1 MSTTIN
7 KSMLEKIYSYINNLS
22 DKIAPFFDTVHNS
35 LKPNINLFINFI
47 ICIFLFVMEILFMIG
62 ILIFNFTKDN
72 TSIMGGLLVA
82 TYLLLFI
89 FAIVKIITAF
99 ITTYNKSK
107 TKTNTNT
114 NTNTDIETHLYFSFH
129 KLITTL
135 PYDIVFIILVSTLL
149 AGFDS
154 ISEYSNIIRNMMMF
168 VLAILVPIIILL
180 LIIAF
185 IGKKINKL
193 INLLFTPLFYIVF
206 YLLIYSLLILAF
218 TEIIKKTIYLNIFD
232 NVKNYDVE
240 KNDSTNIAK
249 NLHKRFLIFKDDPKF
264 DDESGYFYFVGIFL
278 LIFLLIIQVFLIYAF
293 RSYNAIVDGLVDF
306 LNRSMDSLYD
316 YFQIPKNKYERLKY
330 QQSKYID
337 SLNTVNSKL
346 LNQNGGKKNK

>member
-1 MSTTIN
+1 MVI
-7 KSMLEKIYSYINNLS
+7 
-22 DKIAPFFDTVHNS
+22 
-35 LKPNINLFINFI
+35 LFI
-47 ICIFLFVMEILFMIG
+47 VG
-62 ILIFNFTKDN
+62 ILIFNFTIDN
-72 TSIMGGLLVA
+72 ISIMGGLLNA

-89 FAIVKIITAF
+89 FAIVKIINAF
-99 ITTYNKSK
+99 ITTYKSSK
-107 TKTNTNT
+107 I

-129 KLITTL
+129 KLITTI
-135 PYDIVFIILVSTLL
+135 PYDIAFIILVSTLL

-154 ISEYSNIIRNMMMF
+154 ISEYSNIIRNTLMF
-168 VLAILVPIIILL
+168 VLAIIVPIIILL

-193 INLLFTPLFYIVF
+193 SNILYTPLFYIVF
-206 YLLIYSLLILAF
+206 YLLIYSMLILSL

-264 DDESGYFYFVGIFL
+264 NDESGYFYFIGIFL
-278 LIFLLIIQVFLIYAF
+278 LIILLLIQIFLIYAF
-293 RSYNAIVDGLVDF
+293 KDDNTIFKITVKALTTSVDI
-306 LNRSMDSLYD
+306 LYD

-330 QQSKYID
+330 QQYKYID
-337 SLNTVNSKL
+337 NLNNVNSNL
-346 LNQNGGKKNK
+346 LNQNGGKKNN

>member
-1 MSTTIN
+1 MTTTVN

-22 DKIAPFFDTVHNS
+22 DKIAPFFETVHNS

-47 ICIFLFVMEILFMIG
+47 ICIFLFGMEILFIIG

-72 TSIMGGLLVA
+72 TSIMGGLLIA

-89 FAIVKIITAF
+89 FAIVKLIIAF
-99 ITTYNKSK
+99 ITTYNNSK
-107 TKTNTNT
+107 KD
-114 NTNTDIETHLYFSFH
+114 TNTDIETHLYYSFH

-135 PYDIVFIILVSTLL
+135 PYDIVFIILVATLL

-154 ISEYSNIIRNMMMF
+154 ISEYSNIIKNMLMF
-168 VLAILVPIIILL
+168 VLAILVPLIILL
-180 LIIAF
+180 CVIAF

-193 INLLFTPLFYIVF
+193 SNLVFTSLFYIVF
-206 YLLIYSLLILAF
+206 YLLIYTLLILAV
-218 TEIIKKTIYLNIFD
+218 TEIIKRIIYLNIFD

-278 LIFLLIIQVFLIYAF
+278 LIFLLIIQVFLIYALKD
-293 RSYNAIVDGLVDF
+293 DGTIFSALVKF
-306 LNRSMDSLYD
+306 LTSSVYTLYE

-330 QQSKYID
+330 QQDKYIEK
-337 SLNTVNSKL
+337 LNNVKTKL
-346 LNQNGGKKNK
+346 LNQNGGKKK

>member
-22 DKIAPFFDTVHNS
+22 VKIAPFFDTVHNFF
-35 LKPNINLFINFI
+35 KPSINLFINFI
-47 ICIFLFVMEILFMIG
+47 MCIFLFGIEILFMIG

-72 TSIMGGLLVA
+72 TSIMGGLLIA

-89 FAIVKIITAF
+89 FAIVKIIIAF

-107 TKTNTNT
+107 TNT

-135 PYDIVFIILVSTLL
+135 PYDIVFIILVSTLV

-154 ISEYSNIIRNMMMF
+154 ISEYSNIIRNMVMI
-168 VLAILVPIIILL
+168 VLAILVPIIIIL

-185 IGKKINKL
+185 IGKKINKF

-206 YLLIYSLLILAF
+206 YLLIYTLLILAF
-218 TEIIKKTIYLNIFD
+218 TDIIKKTIYLNIFD
-232 NVKNYDVE
+232 NVKNYNVE

-249 NLHKRFLIFKDDPKF
+249 DLHKRFLIFKDDPKF
-264 DDESGYFYFVGIFL
+264 DDESGYFYFIGIFL
-278 LIFLLIIQVFLIYAF
+278 LIILLLVQVFLIYAF
-293 RSYNAIVDGLVDF
+293 RDYNVIVDGLVTM
-306 LNRSMDSLYD
+306 LTKLMDTLYK
-316 YFQIPKNKYERLKY
+316 YFQIPINKYERLKY
-330 QQSKYID
+330 QQGKYID
-337 SLNTVNSKL
+337 SLNNVNSKL
-346 LNQNGGKKNK
+346 LNQNGGKKK

>member
-1 MSTTIN
+1 MFATIN
-7 KSMLEKIYSYINNLS
+7 KSILEKIYSYINNLS
-22 DKIAPFFDTVHNS
+22 IKIAPFFETVHNS

-47 ICIFLFVMEILFMIG
+47 MCIFLFGMEILFIIG

-72 TSIMGGLLVA
+72 TSIMGGLLIA

-89 FAIVKIITAF
+89 FAIIKIIKAF
-99 ITTYNKSK
+99 ITTYKSSKNKSDID
-107 TKTNTNT
+107 
-114 NTNTDIETHLYFSFH
+114 TDIETHLYFSFH

-154 ISEYSNIIRNMMMF
+154 ISEYSNIIRNMLMF

-193 INLLFTPLFYIVF
+193 SNLLFTPLFYIVF
-206 YLLIYSLLILAF
+206 YLLIYVLLILAF
-218 TEIIKKTIYLNIFD
+218 TDIIKKTIYLNIFD
-232 NVKNYDVE
+232 TVKNYDVK

-293 RSYNAIVDGLVDF
+293 RSSNAIVDGLVDI
-306 LNRSMDSLYD
+306 LTRSMDTLYD

-330 QQSKYID
+330 QQGKYID
-337 SLNTVNSKL
+337 NLNNVNSKL
-346 LNQNGGKKNK
+346 LNQNGGKKNN

>member
-1 MSTTIN
+1 
-7 KSMLEKIYSYINNLS
+7 
-22 DKIAPFFDTVHNS
+22 
-35 LKPNINLFINFI
+35 
-47 ICIFLFVMEILFMIG
+47 MIG

-99 ITTYNKSK
+99 ITTYKSGKNKPD
-107 TKTNTNT
+107 
-114 NTNTDIETHLYFSFH
+114 TDIETHLYFSFH

-135 PYDIVFIILVSTLL
+135 PYDIVFITLVATLV

-154 ISEYSNIIRNMMMF
+154 ISEFSNIIRNMIMF
-168 VLAILVPIIILL
+168 VLAILVPIIIIL

-185 IGKKINKL
+185 IIKKINKL
-193 INLLFTPLFYIVF
+193 SNLLFTPLFYIVF

-218 TEIIKKTIYLNIFD
+218 TDLIKKAIYLNIFD
-232 NVKNYDVE
+232 TVKNYDVK

-293 RSYNAIVDGLVDF
+293 RDYNAIVDGLVTM
-306 LNRSMDSLYD
+306 LTKLMNMLYD

-330 QQSKYID
+330 QQGKYID
-337 SLNTVNSKL
+337 SLNDVNSKL
-346 LNQNGGKKNK
+346 LNQNGGKKINKIFYYK

>member
-1 MSTTIN
+1 MSANIN

-22 DKIAPFFDTVHNS
+22 DKISPFFETVHNS

-72 TSIMGGLLVA
+72 TSIMGGLLIA

-107 TKTNTNT
+107 TNT

-135 PYDIVFIILVSTLL
+135 PYDIVFIILISTLL

-154 ISEYSNIIRNMMMF
+154 ISNYSNIIRNTFMF
-168 VLAILVPIIILL
+168 VLAIIAPIIILL

-193 INLLFTPLFYIVF
+193 SNLLFTPLFYIVF
-206 YLLIYSLLILAF
+206 YLLIYTLLILAF

-232 NVKNYDVE
+232 NIKNYNVE
-240 KNDSTNIAK
+240 KNDSTNIAED
-249 NLHKRFLIFKDDPKF
+249 LHKRFLIFKDDPKF
-264 DDESGYFYFVGIFL
+264 DDESGYFYFIGIFL
-278 LIFLLIIQVFLIYAF
+278 LIFLLLIQVFLIYAF
-293 RSYNAIVDGLVDF
+293 RDYNVVDGLVII
-306 LNRSMDSLYD
+306 LTKLMDTLYN

-330 QQSKYID
+330 QQRKYID
-337 SLNTVNSKL
+337 SLNNVNSKL
-346 LNQNGGKKNK
+346 FNQNGGKKK

>member
-1 MSTTIN
+1 MSATIN
-7 KSMLEKIYSYINNLS
+7 KSMLDKIYANINNLAI
-22 DKIAPFFDTVHNS
+22 KIKPSFETLQES

-47 ICIFLFVMEILFMIG
+47 ICIFLFGMEILFIIG

-89 FAIVKIITAF
+89 FAIIKIITAF
-99 ITTYNKSK
+99 ITTYNNSK
-107 TKTNTNT
+107 KD
-114 NTNTDIETHLYFSFH
+114 TNTDIETHLYYSFH

-135 PYDIVFIILVSTLL
+135 PYDITFIILVSTIVS
-149 AGFDS
+149 GFDS
-154 ISEYSNIIRNMMMF
+154 ISNYSNIIRNMVMF
-168 VLAILVPIIILL
+168 VLSILVPVIILL
-180 LIIAF
+180 CVIAF

-193 INLLFTPLFYIVF
+193 SNLLFTPLFYIVF

-218 TEIIKKTIYLNIFD
+218 TEIIKKTIFLNIFD
-232 NVKNYDVE
+232 NVKNYDVK

-293 RSYNAIVDGLVDF
+293 RSKNAIVDGLVKN
-306 LNRSMDSLYD
+306 LIKLMNKLYD

-330 QQSKYID
+330 QQGKYID
-337 SLNTVNSKL
+337 NLNNVNSKL
-346 LNQNGGKKNK
+346 LDQNGGKNNN